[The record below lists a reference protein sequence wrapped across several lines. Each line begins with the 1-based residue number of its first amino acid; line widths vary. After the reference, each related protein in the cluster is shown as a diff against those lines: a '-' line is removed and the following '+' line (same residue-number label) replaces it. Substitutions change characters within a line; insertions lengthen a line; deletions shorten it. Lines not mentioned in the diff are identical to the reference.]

1 MRARET
7 PRCRAPIMRF
17 ETPHRVMQRRCPDSV
32 KGGAPTLAKPKKNPS
47 GTRARW
53 PVLRSGARGAYRA
66 DAVTSMT
73 HPDLW
78 SAPRAA
84 LSEVRP
90 GTYRGPL
97 KSHCCDCMDPRV
109 QQPRLDWSILASAIV
124 EARWIR
130 ATAMHN
136 VSQRLSRLG
145 PLSCICCIL

>member
-32 KGGAPTLAKPKKNPS
+32 KGGAPTLAKPKKKPKRY
-47 GTRARW
+47 TRTVAGPAQRRKGS
-53 PVLRSGARGAYRA
+53 LQSRRRHANG
-66 DAVTSMT
+66 
-73 HPDLW
+73 
-78 SAPRAA
+78 APRFIECATRCV
-84 LSEVRP
+84 SEVRP

-124 EARWIR
+124 EARWSG
-130 ATAMHN
+130 ATAMPS
-136 VSQRLSRLG
+136 VSQCLADSV
-145 PLSCICCIL
+145 PYVVYVVF